1 MIKSQVGKRY
11 AKAIFD
17 IAEAKNQIKEIY
29 ELLNS
34 AMELYKKDI
43 EFKNFII
50 NPLIDNEKKKVV
62 LREIFENSDEDN
74 LNILLY
80 ILDKKRINC
89 IKYIVSEYLK
99 IYYAKNRIL
108 NVEATFTKE
117 ITEEQKKKLIE
128 KLSQKTGKEI
138 NLDVK
143 IDKNILGG
151 GILKI
156 GDRVIDGSIRRE
168 LNNWKKS

>member
-17 IAEAKNQIKEIY
+17 IAEAKNQVKEIY

-34 AMELYKKDI
+34 AMELYKKDA

-80 ILDKKRINC
+80 LSSLYMHIIF
-89 IKYIVSEYLK
+89 YLH
-99 IYYAKNRIL
+99 L
-108 NVEATFTKE
+108 QNV
-117 ITEEQKKKLIE
+117 
-128 KLSQKTGKEI
+128 
-138 NLDVK
+138 
-143 IDKNILGG
+143 
-151 GILKI
+151 
-156 GDRVIDGSIRRE
+156 
-168 LNNWKKS
+168 